1 MKVRARSRIEALM
14 KTILI
19 VDDERG
25 TRESVRVVLEDSYN
39 VRLAASG
46 QEAIKAIGEDEI
58 DLVFL
63 DILMPG
69 LDGLNVLREIKK
81 RSRAEVVILT
91 AVRNIKMA
99 VEAMKLGA
107 ADYLVKPFDADELR
121 RLVERIVRPRT
132 KGGQRDQAA
141 PPSLRAHSLEAAE
154 HDLKR
159 RFILDALEKCRWNQ
173 TRAAQRLKISRRKL
187 KYRMDI
193 LGILPEKGRGRP
205 RKSS

>member
-1 MKVRARSRIEALM
+1 M

-25 TRESVRVVLEDSYN
+25 TRESVRVILEDSYN

-69 LDGLNVLREIKK
+69 LDGLTVIKEIRKK
-81 RSRAEVVILT
+81 SGAEVVILT
-91 AVRNIKMA
+91 AVKDIRMA
-99 VEAMKLGA
+99 VKAMKLGA

-121 RLVERIVRPRT
+121 RLVERIVRPRK
-132 KGGQRDQAA
+132 KGDE
-141 PPSLRAHSLEAAE
+141 PDPSLPAPVRVHSLEAAE

-159 RFILDALEKCRWNQ
+159 RLILDALEKCHWNQ

-193 LGILPEKGRGRP
+193 LGILPEKGKGRP